1 MARISKKEK
10 IQKAVLLNHLIR
22 ISVSMIRRSDT
33 LNKET
38 LEKFCMLWAEVSATI
53 MADWIGDLDMDEYM
67 EVQADFDRHFGPDAS
82 NGYDTDNFNSIPN

>member
-1 MARISKKEK
+1 MARLSKKEK
-10 IQKAVLLNHLIR
+10 MQKVVLFNHLIR

-33 LNKET
+33 IKEET
-38 LEKFCMLWAEVSATI
+38 LEKFCILWAELSATI

-82 NGYDTDNFNSIPN
+82 NGYDTDNFNNIPN